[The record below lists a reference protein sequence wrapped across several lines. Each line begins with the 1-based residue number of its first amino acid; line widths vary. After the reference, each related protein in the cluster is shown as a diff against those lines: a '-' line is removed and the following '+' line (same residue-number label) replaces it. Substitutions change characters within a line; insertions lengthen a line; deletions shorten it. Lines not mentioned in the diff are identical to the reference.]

1 MSKLWAMLK
10 TQKGLL
16 LLLLCAFCV
25 LAYAFVQTE
34 QVDAHFQRVFLPP
47 EQVTK
52 TGAQGASPDVTEL
65 GGATSGDTGR
75 TNGASVDNSGL
86 RELRKSAK
94 EITDTLAGACESC
107 ALYAV
112 AQPASISVEDGESLS
127 ARLVGMEESYY
138 GVRSFSLS
146 VGRILYPEE
155 FRNGTR
161 VVILSEQ
168 LAVALFR
175 YAEPLEREVLIA
187 GEKYRVV
194 GIDKRGKRMGDEL
207 NYAAYIPY
215 QAMEKSNLELTTM
228 VYEGIPVKGAG
239 GWSAFQSAAAR
250 LGKTGT
256 TISLSKESMNAT
268 MPARLLGIAC
278 GIALGLFL
286 IGQLNQVFTRL
297 MAQIR
302 RRLVDTYAVKLLWW
316 GLGRGLLLALGYA
329 ACALVL
335 AQLFIWLVDPV
346 YTFPEWVP
354 AILVEPKDIQT
365 AFWNVWQT
373 PATAIELRTPELL
386 RLRFYRELTGWASG
400 VSALLIGALWGKV
413 THRAKKKRVAETEQQ
428 APKEKL
434 K

>member
-1 MSKLWAMLK
+1 
-10 TQKGLL
+10 
-16 LLLLCAFCV
+16 
-25 LAYAFVQTE
+25 
-34 QVDAHFQRVFLPP
+34 
-47 EQVTK
+47 
-52 TGAQGASPDVTEL
+52 
-65 GGATSGDTGR
+65 
-75 TNGASVDNSGL
+75 
-86 RELRKSAK
+86 
-94 EITDTLAGACESC
+94 
-107 ALYAV
+107 
-112 AQPASISVEDGESLS
+112 
-127 ARLVGMEESYY
+127 
-138 GVRSFSLS
+138 
-146 VGRILYPEE
+146 
-155 FRNGTR
+155 
-161 VVILSEQ
+161 
-168 LAVALFR
+168 
-175 YAEPLEREVLIA
+175 
-187 GEKYRVV
+187 
-194 GIDKRGKRMGDEL
+194 
-207 NYAAYIPY
+207 
-215 QAMEKSNLELTTM
+215 
-228 VYEGIPVKGAG
+228 
-239 GWSAFQSAAAR
+239 
-250 LGKTGT
+250 KTGT

-413 THRAKKKRVAETEQQ
+413 THRAKKKRVAETEEQ
-428 APKEKL
+428 APKEK
-434 K
+434 